1 MNKEERKKI
10 TGGLSRPSKMPGYAY
25 NLPAIHCKTGSKL
38 AAIPGTTCHG
48 CYALKGRYR
57 FPNVMDAMMRRLR
70 SITRPDWARTMAA
83 DINARRSR
91 WFRWHDSGDVQSV
104 KHLLKIFHVC
114 RMTPDVAH
122 WLPTREAGLLSKI
135 PQDRVP
141 ANLTIRLSATK
152 VDGPAPGSWP
162 LTSTVVTTGRSCPA
176 PDQGNAC
183 RDCRACWDRNIKNVA
198 YGKH

>member
-1 MNKEERKKI
+1 MHKKEKR
-10 TGGLSRPSKMPGYAY
+10 LQAALAS
-25 NLPAIHCKTGSKL
+25 PARCRATRTTCPRSIARQEASWQQ
-38 AAIPGTTCHG
+38 IPGTTCHG

-57 FPNVMDAMMRRLR
+57 FPNVLDAMMRRLN
-70 SITRPDWARTMAA
+70 SISRPDWARTMAA
-83 DINARRSR
+83 TSTPGPAG
-91 WFRWHDSGDVQSV
+91 FRWHDSGDVQSV
-104 KHLLKIFHVC
+104 KHLLKIFQVC

>member
-1 MNKEERKKI
+1 MNKKEAKII
-10 TGGLSRPSKMPGYAY
+10 TGGLSKPSKMPGHAY
-25 NLPAIHCKTGSKL
+25 NLPAWRCKTGVKL
-38 AAIPGTTCHG
+38 QAVAGSVCAG
-48 CYALKGRYR
+48 CYAMKGRYR
-57 FPNVMDAMMRRLR
+57 FKNVKDALQRRMDSLDHPQWVQAMVVL
-70 SITRPDWARTMAA
+70 IDKQP
-83 DINARRSR
+83 
-91 WFRWHDSGDVQSV
+91 WFRWHDSGDIQSV
-104 KHLLKIFHVC
+104 KHLLKIFQVC
-114 RMTPDVAH
+114 RLTPDVAH

-141 ANLTIRLSATK
+141 SNLTIRLSATK

-183 RDCRACWDRNIKNVA
+183 RDCRACWDQSVKNIA